1 MRPRADDRT
10 PAGLLAAARGGER
23 RAAARLLTI
32 VEHGGPAAEEVA
44 EATHPLS
51 GGAHVVGITGAP
63 GSGKSTLVGV
73 LATRVAEAGGRPAVV
88 AVDPSSPLTGGA
100 ILGDRVR
107 MEAATAAGAF
117 IRSVATRGHGGGLAL
132 SVPGSVRVLD
142 ACGFDPIVVE
152 TVGVGQVE
160 VDVAAAADTTVV
172 VVTPGWGDAVQA
184 NKAGL
189 LEVADLFVVNKADR
203 PGADDARRDLEL
215 MLDLSEVS
223 GSAGDDRPAVLST
236 TATAGDG
243 VDRVLAAVEDHHRR
257 LAAGKGLVGR
267 RARRYDAEVRARLGH
282 LLEDAVGHLLTG
294 EPAGGRSSETPVAA
308 ARRLAGRLLAGGEHG

>member
-160 VDVAAAADTTVV
+160 VDVAAAAGRGRRQGDEAGRGYIP
-172 VVTPGWGDAVQA
+172 VTIFGTSPDPD
-184 NKAGL
+184 N
-189 LEVADLFVVNKADR
+189 
-203 PGADDARRDLEL
+203 
-215 MLDLSEVS
+215 VS
-223 GSAGDDRPAVLST
+223 GLEQA
-236 TATAGDG
+236 G
-243 VDRVLAAVEDHHRR
+243 VDRVLFTLPSEDREKTLPLLDK
-257 LAAGKGLVGR
+257 LAA
-267 RARRYDAEVRARLGH
+267 
-282 LLEDAVGHLLTG
+282 
-294 EPAGGRSSETPVAA
+294 S
-308 ARRLAGRLLAGGEHG
+308 